1 MKRRSMMKKL
11 VCLAVVVVFSSLF
24 LIHGGAWAKD
34 DIRIGFSM
42 ALTGPY
48 APAAKGQMEAY
59 LVWEEMVN
67 KKGGIFVKEFNKKL
81 PVKFVY
87 YDDKSEAETAVKV
100 YEKLIT
106 DDKVDLLLA
115 PNSTTIHFA
124 VYPIADK
131 YKVPIVGNTA
141 GSTKLRDLKSRYFWY
156 ISTLADRQMQ
166 ALVDLLKALKVKTV
180 AVVNVQEIFPAENLE
195 YLIPALKKEGFDIVL
210 QKDYPR
216 GVKDLIPLLSEVK
229 AKNPDAFIG
238 LTYVPDTFLTTTQI
252 QEIGFNPK
260 FFFQLVG
267 AAAVAYQP
275 KFGASVEGIST
286 FGQWSPRAKWPGA
299 KEFLDNYVA
308 KFKVKPDY
316 LNSSLSYVACEIME
330 QAVEKAGTLNWEKV
344 RDVIAN
350 DEFSTIYGKLKFT
363 GLANLSQPGMILQWQ
378 KGEIDIIWPPEV
390 ATAKP
395 LYPKPPWPK
404 K

>member
-1 MKRRSMMKKL
+1 MKKIL
-11 VCLAVVVVFSSLF
+11 SLSLPLF
-24 LIHGGAWAKD
+24 FIILCFASGTMAKD
-34 DIRIGFSM
+34 NIRFGFSM

-59 LVWEEMVN
+59 LLWEEQVN
-67 KKGGIFVKEFNKKL
+67 KKGGILVKDQGNKPL
-81 PVKFVY
+81 PVKLVY

-106 DDKVDLLLA
+106 DDKVDLLFA

-141 GSTKLRDLKSRYFWY
+141 GSVKLRDLKSRYFWF
-156 ISTLADRQMQ
+156 ISTLADRQMW
-166 ALVDLLKALKVKTV
+166 ALVDFLKSLGVKTV
-180 AVVNVQEIFPAENLE
+180 AVTSVQEIFPRENLQ
-195 YLIPALKKEGFDIVL
+195 YLIPSLKEKGFDIVL
-210 QKDYPR
+210 EKDYPR
-216 GVKDLIPLLSEVK
+216 GVKDLVSLLSEAK
-229 AKNPDAFIG
+229 AKNPDAYVG
-238 LTYVPDTFLTTTQI
+238 LTYVPDTFLSTTQA
-252 QEIGFNPK
+252 QEVGFNPK

-267 AAAVAYQP
+267 AAAVAFGP
-275 KFGASVEGIST
+275 KFGPATEGIST

-299 KEFLDNYVA
+299 KAFHDNYVA
-308 KFKVKPDY
+308 KFKAKPDY
-316 LNSSLSYVACEIME
+316 LNSTLSYVSCQIME
-330 QAVEKAGTLNWEKV
+330 QAVERAGTLNWEKI
-344 RDVIAN
+344 REIIAK
-350 DEFSTIYGKLKFT
+350 DEFSTIYGSLKFA
-363 GLANLSQPGMILQWQ
+363 GSENLSQPAMILQWQ
-378 KGEIDIIWPPEV
+378 KGEIDIVWPPEV